1 MKKRL
6 SSRLTWVYKF
16 GFPLIWAVWISLFAV
31 TIFFESNE
39 KSTLIILIMILAAV
53 PFLTLKSVSF
63 DDDLLYV
70 TGFRGTKVFSIL
82 EIRSIDKGNLVG
94 LKPFWSIQIQD
105 QSHKIKIK
113 FIPKLNEELTTLW
126 NEESQWTEN
135 TPGNLGEFAYLV
147 NNKKNRQ

>member
-1 MKKRL
+1 
-6 SSRLTWVYKF
+6 
-16 GFPLIWAVWISLFAV
+16 
-31 TIFFESNE
+31 
-39 KSTLIILIMILAAV
+39 MILAAV

-63 DDDLLYV
+63 DDDHLYV

-135 TPGNLGEFAYLV
+135 TAGNLGEFAYLV